1 LQGRYKGILV
11 DRDAY
16 LLDLSRY
23 LHLNPVRAKI
33 VERPEDYRQSSYGTY
48 VKGKKDAMVTT
59 DLLLGM
65 LSEDGRMARKAYRE
79 YVDAGMGEGVRN
91 PFAEVYGGVILGS
104 RGFIKEALGRV
115 KEAALDQAEIAQRR
129 ELHKLRSED
138 VIDALCSHFGVPA
151 DRFGEWGTALRDISD
166 LSSQTPHLRHEPA
179 DRGPF
184 SRVELFWRIQ
194 GESPVLC
201 ANVTRQGLINRPIIE
216 TTLGSIPCCFA
227 LEV

>member
-1 LQGRYKGILV
+1 VGTECNLQIS
-11 DRDAY
+11 
-16 LLDLSRY
+16 SRI
-23 LHLNPVRAKI
+23 PKKVRFVKD
-33 VERPEDYRQSSYGTY
+33 VPQSHTMFYGTY

-151 DRFGEWGTALRDISD
+151 DRFGEWGTALRDMAIYLLKRHTSVVNRQIGD
-166 LSSQTPHLRHEPA
+166 L
-179 DRGPF
+179 F
-184 SRVELFWRIQ
+184 
-194 GESPVLC
+194 
-201 ANVTRQGLINRPIIE
+201 QGLSYSGVSKANHRFSVRMSQDKDLRKTVDRITRSMSNVK
-216 TTLGSIPCCFA
+216 A
-227 LEV
+227 